1 MKKNVGKTDRI
12 LRGGAALVII
22 FLLVTKIVDGQGAVF
37 LGIAAIA
44 LLFTSLTSFCP
55 CYTRLNVNTEG
66 KKDNSE
72 KQQ

>member
-1 MKKNVGKTDRI
+1 MKKNVGKTDRV
-12 LRGGAALVII
+12 LRGAAALVIV
-22 FLLVTKIVDGQGAVF
+22 LLLITKTVDGQGAVF

-55 CYTRLNVNTEG
+55 CYIRLNVNTSG
-66 KKDNSE
+66 KKDKPE